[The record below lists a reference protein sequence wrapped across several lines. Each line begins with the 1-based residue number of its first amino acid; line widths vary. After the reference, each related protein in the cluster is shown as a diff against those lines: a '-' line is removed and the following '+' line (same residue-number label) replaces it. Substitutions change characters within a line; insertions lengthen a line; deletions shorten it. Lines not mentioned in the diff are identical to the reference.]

1 MNSVATV
8 APPGAAFH
16 PADEL
21 AYVRAEMDRLT
32 GREIALTRALVADR
46 EARVG
51 SLHHAVVQRVSGRD
65 AVDIER
71 LPDLRVVLRLLSGPV
86 LCIDCETTGLHPL
99 DGDRMVSLAILQA
112 QICSL
117 TTCGSDRSPQWQHGE
132 GVLLESRTAYVNA
145 FNPEGRKSSPEALA
159 VHGLS
164 EERLAGCAVF
174 AERAFDIENIL
185 TGQDD
190 EFGAMTVVAHNAPFD
205 VGFLDMEFVRAG
217 RAVSWGPIV
226 DTRLISKILW
236 PGERGSLDALCE
248 RLGVDRCDRD
258 ERHES
263 LKDATLLALC
273 LPGLVAEIRR
283 RVA

>member
-1 MNSVATV
+1 MNEVATV

-21 AYVRAEMDRLT
+21 AYVRAELDRLT

-51 SLHHAVVQRVSGRD
+51 ALHHAVDQRVSGRD

-71 LPDLRVVLRLLSGPV
+71 LPDLPEVLRLLSRPV

-99 DGDRMVSLAILQA
+99 NGDRMVSLAILSA
-112 QICSL
+112 QIEPIKVVWSRGPDFDHVSIRFL
-117 TTCGSDRSPQWQHGE
+117 DRHAWVG
-132 GVLLESRTAYVNA
+132 A
-145 FNPEGRKSSPEALA
+145 FNPGGRSSTPEALA

-164 EERLAGCAVF
+164 DERLAGCVPF
-174 AERAFDIENIL
+174 AERAHELADIL
-185 TGQDD
+185 TEADFDGFQP
-190 EFGAMTVVAHNAPFD
+190 VIVAHNAPFD
-205 VGFLDMEFVRAG
+205 VGFLDMEFERAG

-236 PGERGSLDALCE
+236 PGEKGSLDALCE
-248 RLGVDRCDRD
+248 RLGVDCGDRD

-263 LKDATLLALC
+263 LKDARLLALC
-273 LPGLVAEIRR
+273 IPGLVAEIRR

>member
-1 MNSVATV
+1 MT
-8 APPGAAFH
+8 GAFH

-21 AYVRAEMDRLT
+21 AYVRGELDRLT

-51 SLHHAVVQRVSGRD
+51 SLHQAVVTRVGSRD

-71 LPDLRVVLRLLSGPV
+71 LPDLRETLRLLSGPV
-86 LCIDCETTGLHPL
+86 LCVDCETTGLHPL
-99 DGDRMVSLAILQA
+99 DGDRIVSLAILQA
-112 QICSL
+112 QVCS
-117 TTCGSDRSPQWQHGE
+117 TTTYGSDRSPQWQHGE
-132 GVLLESRTAYVNA
+132 GVSLESRTAYVAA

-164 EERLAGCAVF
+164 DERLAGCAVF

-185 TGQDD
+185 AGLDE
-190 EFGAMTVVAHNAPFD
+190 EFGATTVVAHNARFD
-205 VGFLDMEFVRAG
+205 VGFLDIKFERAG

-236 PGERGSLDALCE
+236 PGEKGSLDALCE
-248 RLGVDRCDRD
+248 RLGVDRGDRD
-258 ERHES
+258 QRHES
-263 LKDATLLALC
+263 LRVARLLALC
-273 LPGLVAEIRR
+273 LPGLIAEIRR

>member
-1 MNSVATV
+1 MNEVVTV

-21 AYVRAEMDRLT
+21 AYVRGELDRLT
-32 GREIALTRALVADR
+32 GREIALTRTLVADR
-46 EARVG
+46 ESRVG

-71 LPDLRVVLRLLSGPV
+71 LPDLREVLRLLSRPV

-112 QICSL
+112 QVCS
-117 TTCGSDRSPQWQHGE
+117 TTTYGSDRSPQWQHGE
-132 GVLLESRTAYVNA
+132 GVALESRTAYVAA

-164 EERLAGCAVF
+164 DERLAACAPF
-174 AERAFDIENIL
+174 SDRARDVDGIL

-190 EFGAMTVVAHNAPFD
+190 EFGATTVVAHNAPFD
-205 VGFLDMEFVRAG
+205 VGFLDMEFERAG

-226 DTRLISKILW
+226 DTRLLSKMLW
-236 PGERGSLDALCE
+236 PEAKGSLDALCE
-248 RLGVDRCDRD
+248 RLGVDRGDRD

-263 LKDATLLALC
+263 LKDARLLALC
-273 LPGLVAEIRR
+273 IPGLVAELRR